1 MKKVALV
8 LVFCLL
14 FAGIYIY
21 YDSVLMLKPDDGKKL
36 LDDYRGLKRNTVDV
50 ITIGS
55 SHVGVNIDPDL
66 LYRAYGIADVN
77 LWSGMQPLWL
87 SYYFAKEAL
96 RYQHPKLLVV
106 DTYRCLES
114 DDYGEYQYSVKGVQA
129 LSPGLDKVRASLAS
143 FEDWKTAAEVV
154 WGMPVYHERYN
165 QLTREDFEYILKPKG
180 TLTDAGVHDNP
191 AVNPMV
197 MPDYSEILDEE
208 PLTEK
213 NVKYLREIISLAKA
227 HNVPL
232 LLITIPY
239 MANETEAKRANTIA
253 RIAEEEGVPY
263 INYLKEM
270 KRTGVY
276 PELDFYDTGHMNI
289 TGVPKFTRTFAGDIM
304 KMADLPD
311 RRTDDSFTWYG
322 TNSTVQKQPVYQLE
336 EQFLGDG
343 SARYLDTGLRLYEN
357 QYASWTLLADL
368 KAAEIGENEVYFS
381 CLQEL
386 NSRIHG
392 IMVRQSADGKLEVIW
407 DDDNFTYFDEPL
419 DENGNF
425 KLALVK
431 NVDTYAVY
439 LNGKL
444 VFDNIVL
451 PARQYSGPLM
461 LGCRISEYGGQKY
474 DFGKT
479 RVNNLVVYQEQLTES
494 EIRDWDP
501 DPLPMPE
508 IPLGFDQK
516 KAELIYSMEE
526 QFIGGGLYQ
535 QSDHVDTGLKLFAQD
550 GTRFTI
556 MARII
561 PSPFIAE
568 NNVYFSCFAEEA
580 DLWRGL
586 LLRAENEDTMSLLL
600 GQIYNQPIPYTV
612 DEPLDLCIIKD
623 GSLYSVY
630 VNGDLV
636 ADRVSVG
643 CDLYDGTLLVGCEQT
658 MEGTLIRKSATRVNS
673 LNVYSG
679 VMSDEEILAYDYQ
692 DADMPELRTAT
703 SVKYRLPDAFMGDGE
718 SLVDTGVR
726 LYDVPEKDWT
736 VDFIIMPNY
745 DSYYDVYLSCFDEE
759 AFAYKGFLVRQEDK
773 GKIIVYMGELETI
786 EVSYDE
792 SASRMHFVVVKSND
806 HYQVYVNGVLKG
818 EVVSASGYFDGTLL
832 VGCEQNP
839 DGTYFRQS
847 KVRVLDLTAQDG
859 ALLADKAKDL
869 SRDLRDNRFN

>member
-1 MKKVALV
+1 MKKVILV
-8 LVFCLL
+8 LAFCLL
-14 FAGIYIY
+14 FAGIYHY
-21 YDSVLMLKPDDGKKL
+21 YDTVMMLKPDDGKKL
-36 LDDYRGLKRNTVDV
+36 LDDYRGLERNTVDV

-96 RYQHPKLLVV
+96 RYQHPRLLVV
-106 DTYRCLES
+106 DTYRCLEN

-143 FEDWKTAAEVV
+143 FEDWKTAAEVL
-154 WGMPVYHERYN
+154 WGMPVYHERYD
-165 QLTREDFEYILKPKG
+165 QLTREDFEYISKTKG
-180 TLTDAGVHDNP
+180 TLTDAGVHDTQS
-191 AVNPMV
+191 VNPMN
-197 MPDYSEILDEE
+197 MPDYTKILEEE
-208 PLTEK
+208 PLTAK
-213 NVKYLREIISLAKA
+213 NEEYLREIIYLAQA
-227 HNVPL
+227 HDVPL

-239 MANETEAKRANTIA
+239 MANETEAKRANTVA

-311 RRTDDSFTWYG
+311 RRTDDSFRWYG
-322 TNSTVQKQPVYQLE
+322 TNTAVQRQPVYQLQ

-343 SARYLDTGLRLYEN
+343 SSRYLDTGVRLYEN

-368 KAAEIGENEVYFS
+368 KAAGTGEDEVYFS
-381 CLQEL
+381 CMQEL
-386 NSRIHG
+386 NSRVHG
-392 IMVRQSADGKLEVIW
+392 ILVRQTSDGKLELIW
-407 DDDNFTYFDEPL
+407 DDDNFTFFDEPL
-419 DENGNF
+419 DENDNF
-425 KLALVK
+425 RLALVK

-451 PARQYSGPLM
+451 PARQYNGPLM

-479 RVNNLVVYQEQLTES
+479 RVNDLVIYQEQLTES
-494 EIRDWDP
+494 EIRDWEP
-501 DPLPMPE
+501 KPLPMPE

-516 KAELIYSMEE
+516 KAELIYSLDE

-535 QSDHVDTGLKLFAQD
+535 QSDHVDTGLKLFGQD

-556 MARII
+556 MARIV
-561 PSPFIAE
+561 PQTF
-568 NNVYFSCFAEEA
+568 EELEA
-580 DLWRGL
+580 LPGVGHKT
-586 LLRAENEDTMSLLL
+586 ASVMMIHAFKT
-600 GQIYNQPIPYTV
+600 

-630 VNGDLV
+630 VNGELLADEV
-636 ADRVSVG
+636 AVD
-643 CDLYDGTLLVGCEQT
+643 CDVYDGTLLIGCEQS
-658 MEGTLIRKSATRVNS
+658 MDGTLIRKSATRVNS

-679 VMSDEEILAYDYQ
+679 VMSRKEILDYEYQ
-692 DADMPELRTAT
+692 DATMPELRTAT
-703 SVKYRLPDAFMGDGE
+703 SVEYKLPNAFMGDGE
-718 SLVDTGVR
+718 SFVDTGIK

-745 DSYYDVYLSCFDEE
+745 DSYYDVYLSCFSEE
-759 AFAYKGFLVRQEDK
+759 AFSYKGFLVRQEDK
-773 GKIIVYMGELETI
+773 GKIIVYLGQLETI
-786 EVSYDE
+786 EVLYDE
-792 SASRMHFVVVKSND
+792 SAGRMHFAVVKSND

-818 EVVSASGYFDGTLL
+818 ETVSASGYFDGTLL

-847 KVRVLDLTAQDG
+847 KVRVLDLTARDG
-859 ALLADKAKDL
+859 ALSAEEAKDL